1 MLNYKPHNRA
11 TARSMLDHYWLKMPV
26 QDGYRISEGEI
37 MALLEKKKREQEEN
51 IIDVLELRCPFQLED
66 ADNFADHEDN
76 DDEYDFEEEEEEKG
90 SSDDR
95 DSDMGS
101 IIPVCDTSFNQ

>member
-1 MLNYKPHNRA
+1 
-11 TARSMLDHYWLKMPV
+11 
-26 QDGYRISEGEI
+26 

-51 IIDVLELRCPFQLED
+51 IIDVLETIPFQLD
-66 ADNFADHEDN
+66 CSDNFADHEDN
-76 DDEYDFEEEEEEKG
+76 DDEYHFDEEEESKEQE
-90 SSDDR
+90 SSDR